1 MSVIVCIMEQM
12 SETSNQ
18 TQVWLTAMRPRT
30 LPLTLACIAMGTF
43 LAAADG
49 VWRWPVAALALLTA
63 ALLQILS
70 NLANDYGDSVHGADR
85 VSERQGPRRAVQSG
99 AISAESMRRAILLTT
114 LLAMLAGLGLVL
126 VSFGAR
132 QLPAVLLFLTVGAA
146 AIWAAIRYTV
156 GRRPYGY
163 AGLGDLFVL
172 IFFGW
177 VGVIGAYYLQAHTW
191 QPLIFLPATSCGLLA
206 VAVLNVNNMRD
217 ILSDQKAGKQS
228 LPVRLGLGGARRYH
242 TGLLSGAWLAALAY
256 VLLTGAHPWQFL
268 FLVVTPLLI
277 RHGLAI
283 WRTPGEQF
291 DPLLRQMASLSLF
304 FVLAFGVGQLLG
316 RS

>member
-1 MSVIVCIMEQM
+1 M
-12 SETSNQ
+12 SETSSP

-49 VWRWPVAALALLTA
+49 VWRWPVAMLALLTA
-63 ALLQILS
+63 ALLQVLS

-85 VSERQGPRRAVQSG
+85 VVERQGPRRAVQSG
-99 AISAESMRRAILLTT
+99 AISAEAMRRAILVTSV
-114 LLAMLAGLGLVL
+114 LAMLSGLGLVWL
-126 VSFGAR
+126 SFGKEHLASI
-132 QLPAVLLFLTVGAA
+132 VVFLSVGAA

-163 AGLGDLFVL
+163 TGLGDFFVL
-172 IFFGW
+172 VFFGW
-177 VGVIGAYYLQAHTW
+177 VGVIGAHYLQTRAW
-191 QPLIFLPATSCGLLA
+191 QPLVFLPATSCGLLA

-217 ILSDQKAGKQS
+217 MLSDQKAGKHS
-228 LPVRLGLGGARRYH
+228 MPVRLGLNGARRYH
-242 TGLLSGAWLAALAY
+242 TGLLGGAWLAALVY

-268 FLVVTPLLI
+268 FLIVTPLLV

-283 WRTPGEQF
+283 WRSPNEQF
-291 DPLLRQMASLSLF
+291 DPLLRQMAGLSLL

-316 RS
+316 RV